1 METVGLIGLGIM
13 GKPMA
18 RNLLRAGYPLIV
30 HNRSRAPIEEFV
42 QWGAR
47 AAESPKQ
54 LAAACDIVI
63 TMLPDS
69 ETVAQVVAGAN
80 GIIEGARHG
89 TLVIDM
95 STTSPRTARELTAAA
110 GARSLEMLDAPVS
123 GGEVGAQNATLSIMV
138 GGTTDAFARALPV
151 LRVLGSDV
159 VHVGGAG
166 AGQLTKAANQIIVA
180 LTIQAVA
187 EALVLVAKAGG
198 NPVRAREA
206 MLGGFASSR
215 ILELHGERMLTGNF
229 TPGGR
234 VRTHHKDLQ
243 IALELAKQYGVSLPL
258 TEQVD
263 AMFQELMRRGQGEDD
278 HSALVRLL
286 EDRAQVRVAA
296 NPVT

>member
-1 METVGLIGLGIM
+1 MERIGLIGLGIM

-30 HNRSRAPIEEFV
+30 HNRRRAPMDELVELS
-42 QWGAR
+42 AR
-47 AAESPKQ
+47 AADSPKQ
-54 LAAACDIVI
+54 LAAGSNIVI

-69 ETVAQVVAGAN
+69 ETVARVVSGEN
-80 GIIEGARHG
+80 GIFDGAEPG
-89 TLVIDM
+89 TIVIDM
-95 STTSPRTARELTAAA
+95 STTSPRVARELSISAE
-110 GARSLEMLDAPVS
+110 ARGFAMLDAPVS
-123 GGEVGAQNATLSIMV
+123 GGEVGAQDATLSIMV
-138 GGTTDAFARALPV
+138 GGTADAFTRVLPI
-151 LRVLGSDV
+151 LRVLGSNV

-180 LTIQAVA
+180 LTIAAVA

-198 NPVRAREA
+198 DPARARQA

-215 ILELHGERMLTGNF
+215 ILELHGQRMLTANF
-229 TPGGR
+229 APGGR

-243 IALELAKQYGVSLPL
+243 IALELAEQYGLTLPL

-263 AMFQELMRRGQGEDD
+263 ALFQELVQRGHGEDD
-278 HSALVRLL
+278 HSALIKLL

-296 NPVT
+296 ENPV